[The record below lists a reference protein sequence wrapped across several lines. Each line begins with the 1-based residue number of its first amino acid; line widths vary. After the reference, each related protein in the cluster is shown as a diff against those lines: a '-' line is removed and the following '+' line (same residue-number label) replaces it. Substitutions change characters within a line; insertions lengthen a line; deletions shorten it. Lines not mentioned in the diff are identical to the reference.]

1 MTENNSNDTRNIVP
15 PPTPPPLSDQDKII
29 MLEQMIRNAP
39 NEEIRQ
45 KMEEQLAEL
54 NKKIN

>member
-1 MTENNSNDTRNIVP
+1 MKENNSNDRRNIVP
-15 PPTPPPLSDQDKII
+15 PPTPPPLRDQDKII

-39 NEEIRQ
+39 NQEIKQ
-45 KMEEQLAEL
+45 KMQEQLAEL